1 MTVRRATFADIPD
14 LMAMA
19 KAEHGHSRFAN
30 IPFDPVRAEQT
41 FRAFIDGMATVV
53 FITERG
59 FIMGMLQPLAFSR
72 LWNAYEMA
80 WYSEDGS
87 GMELL
92 KAFNKWAKDMRAIN
106 IVVHNYAGMVAGHKF
121 DRVLARKGFTPIG
134 GTYMKQL
141 GVI

>member
-1 MTVRRATFADIPD
+1 MTVRRANLSDVPT
-14 LMAMA
+14 LLAMA

-53 FITERG
+53 FVSPKG
-59 FIMGMLQPLAFSR
+59 FIAGVIQAMPFSR

-87 GMELL
+87 GIDLL
-92 KAFNKWAKDMRAIN
+92 KAFTKWANDMRAVSVI
-106 IVVHNYAGMVAGHKF
+106 IHNYAGVVDDKRFEKVVG
-121 DRVLARKGFTPIG
+121 RKGFKPIG
-134 GTYMKQL
+134 ASYSKTL
-141 GVI
+141 GAA